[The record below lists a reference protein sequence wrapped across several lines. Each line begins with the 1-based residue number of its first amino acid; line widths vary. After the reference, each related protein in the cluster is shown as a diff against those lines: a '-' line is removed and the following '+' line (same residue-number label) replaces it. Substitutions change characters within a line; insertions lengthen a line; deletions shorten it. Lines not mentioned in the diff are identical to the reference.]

1 MSDMTVI
8 VLLLIVWIAG
18 CLMVAG
24 LLWALAAARSF
35 AQAGQELAHWLRDHR
50 TARWIRLAVA
60 VLVLGPTAYLL
71 IAAILVTADVLALV
85 VG

>member
-1 MSDMTVI
+1 
-8 VLLLIVWIAG
+8 
-18 CLMVAG
+18 MVAG
-24 LLWALAAARSF
+24 LLWALAAARTF

-71 IAAILVTADVLALV
+71 IAAILMTADALALLA
-85 VG
+85 G